1 MPLSTYPQRILLTS
15 AGTSALV
22 LATAIVFA
30 VYLSRF
36 QGQTEY
42 VLNENIESRRAA
54 ASLIE
59 TLGTL
64 IKLHE
69 KNASPDEVSPLH
81 DEVRTN
87 ISEIVRYAD
96 KDEERVDHAKITAEF
111 NKYQKEWEAAP
122 ATPADSKRLAKLL
135 SDNVLP
141 VCVHLREFNAEQ
153 IEKSE
158 QPLQRSLRRMT
169 WGLAVIAGLTSIA
182 GLVLGFGLARG
193 LRRTIHQILIRVQGA
208 TELLNQELPAVDWT
222 PRTND
227 PSSDDAH
234 RLVHQ
239 VEQVVQKLQQRDREV
254 RRAERLAAVG
264 QLAAG
269 VAHEIRNPLTS
280 INLLIQTSRR
290 DPAAGG
296 LSTEDLELIEHEI
309 QRLERSVQ
317 TFLDYARPPKL
328 QRSACDLV
336 ALIRRTLSLVR
347 GRAEGQN
354 VELQFAEPAVPMV
367 LDVDAEQLQQVLVNL
382 VLNALDAM
390 PNGGKLEMAATFNQ
404 AKGVEIIVSD
414 TGPGVAPE
422 VRSRLFEPFA
432 TDKETGLGLGLVVSR
447 RIVEDHGGTIT
458 EEGGLGGGARF
469 AVRLPAR
476 PPAEAA

>member
-1 MPLSTYPQRILLTS
+1 MALRTYPQRILLTS

-22 LATAIVFA
+22 LAGAVAFAI
-30 VYLSRF
+30 YLSGL
-36 QGQTEY
+36 QSQTEF
-42 VLNENIESRRAA
+42 VLNENIGSRRAA
-54 ASLIE
+54 ADLIKTLEKLIE
-59 TLGTL
+59 
-64 IKLHE
+64 LHRRHTD
-69 KNASPDEVSPLH
+69 ASAIGPLH
-81 DEVRTN
+81 VEVRKN
-87 ISEIVRYAD
+87 IAEIEGFAD
-96 KDEERVDHAKITAEF
+96 KQEERFAAARIKDAF
-111 NKYQKEWEAAP
+111 NTYEQDWKTAP
-122 ATPADSKRLAKLL
+122 AGPAASERQAKLL
-135 SDNVLP
+135 GDMMP
-141 VCVHLREFNAEQ
+141 VCVDLREFNARQ
-153 IEKSE
+153 IEESE
-158 QPLQRSLRRMT
+158 QPLQNSLRRMT

-182 GLVLGFGLARG
+182 GIVLGFGLARG

-222 PRTND
+222 PTTGD
-227 PSSDDAH
+227 PSSDDAY

-280 INLLIQTSRR
+280 IKLLIQTSRR

-296 LSTEDLELIEHEI
+296 LSTEDLELIEQEI

-328 QRSACDLV
+328 RRSPCDLV

-347 GRAEGQN
+347 GRAEAQR
-354 VELQFAEPAVPMV
+354 VELQFAEPPAPIV
-367 LDVDAEQLQQVLVNL
+367 LDVDSEQLHQVLVNL

-390 PNGGKLEMAATFNQ
+390 PNGGRLEIAA
-404 AKGVEIIVSD
+404 ALYSPKGIEIIVSD

-422 VRSRLFEPFA
+422 LRSRLFEPFA
-432 TDKETGLGLGLVVSR
+432 TAKETGLGLGLVVSR
-447 RIVEDHGGTIT
+447 RIVEDHGGTIS
-458 EEGGLGGGARF
+458 EEGGASSGARF
-469 AVRLPAR
+469 AIRLPIQ